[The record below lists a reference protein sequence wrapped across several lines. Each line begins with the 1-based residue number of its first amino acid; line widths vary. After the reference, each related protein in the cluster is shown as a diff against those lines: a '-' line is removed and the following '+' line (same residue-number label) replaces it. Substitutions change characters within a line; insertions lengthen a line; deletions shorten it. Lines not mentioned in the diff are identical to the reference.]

1 MGSMNDGVRDGGVRD
16 GGMKDGGVREGG
28 VRDWSNLSE
37 ACLRQALEG
46 KNSSGNHCDAQQSGM
61 TNSESGIGSDFETD
75 SSCRVDSFC
84 SDPSLSDLFDSARLE
99 TPSILQSLDGVGPSL
114 ALRILAAHEVGRRSQ
129 QGIWKSREP
138 FRSSRQVHDHLAR
151 RWLGDARE
159 HFCLLLLDV
168 RHRLIRDCVISI
180 GSLTASIVHPREVFR
195 PAVIHSAAAVIL
207 AHNHPSGDPDPS
219 AEDLRVTHRL
229 YRCGQWLGIPVLDHV
244 ICGRGDWCSLRES
257 ALGPWSGSSEE
268 EPFHDGISPLS

>member
-1 MGSMNDGVRDGGVRD
+1 MGSMDESR
-16 GGMKDGGVREGG
+16 
-28 VRDWSNLSE
+28 VRDWSQLSE
-37 ACLRQALEG
+37 TCLRQALEG
-46 KNSSGNHCDAQQSGM
+46 KL
-61 TNSESGIGSDFETD
+61 ESVQGARHTSVDKCGVTETFETD
-75 SSCRVDSFC
+75 FPCSVSSSCGDF
-84 SDPSLSDLFDSARLE
+84 SLFDLFDAARLE
-99 TPSILQSLDGVGPSL
+99 TPARLQSLAGVGPSL
-114 ALRILAAHEVGRRSQ
+114 ALRILAAHEVGRRSH
-129 QGIWKSREP
+129 QGTWKSREP

-151 RWLGDARE
+151 VWSGETRE
-159 HFCLLLLDV
+159 HFCLLLLDI

-257 ALGPWSGSSEE
+257 AMGPWSGSGEE
-268 EPFHDGISPLS
+268 GPFLTDDPTDDPNEP

>member
-1 MGSMNDGVRDGGVRD
+1 MGSMDESR
-16 GGMKDGGVREGG
+16 
-28 VRDWSNLSE
+28 VRDWSQLSE
-37 ACLRQALEG
+37 TCLRQALEG
-46 KNSSGNHCDAQQSGM
+46 KL
-61 TNSESGIGSDFETD
+61 ESVQGARHTSVDKCGVTETFETD
-75 SSCRVDSFC
+75 FPCSVSSSYGDF
-84 SDPSLSDLFDSARLE
+84 SLFDLFDAARLE
-99 TPSILQSLDGVGPSL
+99 TPARLQSLAGVGPSL
-114 ALRILAAHEVGRRSQ
+114 ALRILAAHEVGRRSH
-129 QGIWKSREP
+129 QGTWKSREP

-151 RWLGDARE
+151 LWSGETRE
-159 HFCLLLLDV
+159 HFCLLLLDI

-257 ALGPWSGSSEE
+257 AMGPWSGSGEE
-268 EPFHDGISPLS
+268 GPFLTDDPTDDPNEP

>member
-1 MGSMNDGVRDGGVRD
+1 MGSMDESR
-16 GGMKDGGVREGG
+16 
-28 VRDWSNLSE
+28 VRDWSQLSE
-37 ACLRQALEG
+37 TCLRQAFEG
-46 KNSSGNHCDAQQSGM
+46 KL
-61 TNSESGIGSDFETD
+61 ESVQGARHTSVDKCGVTETFETD
-75 SSCRVDSFC
+75 FPCSVSSSCGDF
-84 SDPSLSDLFDSARLE
+84 SLFDLFDAARLE
-99 TPSILQSLDGVGPSL
+99 TPARLQSLAGVGPSL
-114 ALRILAAHEVGRRSQ
+114 ALRILAAHEVGRRSH
-129 QGIWKSREP
+129 QGTWKSREP

-151 RWLGDARE
+151 LWSGETRE
-159 HFCLLLLDV
+159 HFCLLLLDI

-257 ALGPWSGSSEE
+257 AMGPWSGSGEE
-268 EPFHDGISPLS
+268 GPFLTDDPTDDPNEP

>member
-1 MGSMNDGVRDGGVRD
+1 MGSMNESR
-16 GGMKDGGVREGG
+16 
-28 VRDWSNLSE
+28 VRDWSHLSE

-46 KNSSGNHCDAQQSGM
+46 KLESVRIERHSNVDKCGVTETCD
-61 TNSESGIGSDFETD
+61 TD
-75 SSCRVDSFC
+75 SSGSESSFY
-84 SDPSLSDLFDSARLE
+84 SDFSLSDLFDAARLE
-99 TPSILQSLDGVGPSL
+99 TPARLQSLAGVGPSL

-129 QGIWKSREP
+129 QGAWKSREP

-151 RWLGDARE
+151 RWSGETRE

-244 ICGRGDWCSLRES
+244 ICGHGDWCSLRES
-257 ALGPWSGSSEE
+257 AMGPWSSSGDEGPLHAGDPNDDRN
-268 EPFHDGISPLS
+268 EP

>member
-1 MGSMNDGVRDGGVRD
+1 MGSMDESR
-16 GGMKDGGVREGG
+16 
-28 VRDWSNLSE
+28 VRDWSQLSE
-37 ACLRQALEG
+37 TCLRQALEG
-46 KNSSGNHCDAQQSGM
+46 KL
-61 TNSESGIGSDFETD
+61 ESVQGGRHSTVDKCGVTETFDTDFPC
-75 SSCRVDSFC
+75 SVSSFC
-84 SDPSLSDLFDSARLE
+84 SDFSLFDLFDAARLE
-99 TPSILQSLDGVGPSL
+99 TPARLQSLAGVGPSL

-129 QGIWKSREP
+129 QGTWKSREP

-151 RWLGDARE
+151 LWSGETRE
-159 HFCLLLLDV
+159 HFCLLLLDI

-257 ALGPWSGSSEE
+257 AMGPWSGSGEE
-268 EPFHDGISPLS
+268 GPFHTVDPTVDPTDDPNEP